1 MNYQG
6 DLQAQR
12 ITFNQAHPFAGLG
25 MYYEVTDKLYI
36 RAGLLAGKVSADDKL
51 SPLNKDRNLNF
62 TSQILEFHVGAEY
75 DIFNAYEYK
84 LTPYIFAAVAGYHY
98 NPYTYTVTNQQV
110 YLQPLGTEGQGFGGR
125 KKYSLTQLAIPVGG
139 GLKMYLTDNIGIRVE
154 AAIRILSTDYLDDV
168 STVFVNRTDLL
179 TNNGQQAV
187 DLAFRRDELNAS
199 LQYPNQGARRGNPSS
214 KDYYYT
220 AGVTLSFRLSG
231 DGNRGGGKTKVGC
244 PVNVY

>member
-6 DLQAQR
+6 DLQAPR
-12 ITFNQAHPFAGLG
+12 ITLNQAHPLAGVG
-25 MYYEVTDKLYI
+25 IYYEVTDKLYL

-62 TSQILEFHVGAEY
+62 TSQIVEFHAGAEY

-84 LTPYIFAAVAGYHY
+84 LTPYIFAGVAAYHF
-98 NPYTYTVTNQQV
+98 NPYTYTVSNQQV

-139 GLKMYLTDNIGIRVE
+139 GLKMYLTDNIAIRME
-154 AAIRILSTDYLDDV
+154 AAIRVLSTDYLDDV
-168 STVFVNRTDLL
+168 STVFVNKADLL
-179 TNNGQQAV
+179 ANNGQLAV
-187 DLAFRRDELNAS
+187 DLAFRRDELNSS
-199 LQYPNQGARRGNPSS
+199 LQYPNQGARRGNPKS

-231 DGNRGGGKTKVGC
+231 YGNKGGGKSKVGC